1 MTILFWG
8 RNGLPLGAEKV
19 FGPVRPQKNWGRKGF
34 FGAETFGA
42 ETVRGRNGLH
52 PGGTPQNN
60 LHTTIRLGSGRFFVI
75 RFRLGI
81 P

>member
-8 RNGLPLGAEKV
+8 RNGQPFGAEKV

-52 PGGTPQNN
+52 PGSF
-60 LHTTIRLGSGRFFVI
+60 TISGYCHWSVFFAETS
-75 RFRLGI
+75 LTC
-81 P
+81 